1 MVKTNL
7 VMYVFFIIASDVV
20 DCCRVTVFDI
30 ISIKRAKLRHL
41 MYSLRQKSNT
51 LQPLIAHEQALHCNS
66 ITKSLE
72 LVL

>member
-1 MVKTNL
+1 MVKTNP
-7 VMYVFFIIASDVV
+7 VMYVFFINASDAV

-30 ISIKRAKLRHL
+30 LALKRAKLRHL
-41 MYSLRQKSNT
+41 MYSLRQQSKT
-51 LQPLIAHEQALHCNS
+51 LQPLIAHEQAIHCNS